1 MKRLKGIN
9 ILLTG
14 LVFILILLWVYT
26 AFSKLAEFE
35 NFKKQLYNQTFSPDL
50 AEILVWLI
58 PAMEITTATL
68 LAFSKTRLP
77 GLLISV
83 LLMGIFTT
91 YTLLV
96 LMDYYERTP
105 CSCGGVLK
113 EMSWRSHFWF
123 NTIFLNLGILGTFLN
138 LKLLKIKKG
147 GLIN

>member
-14 LVFILILLWVYT
+14 LVSILILLWVYT
-26 AFSKLAEFE
+26 ASSKLTEYE
-35 NFKKQLYNQTFSPDL
+35 NFQKQLYNQTFNPDL

-58 PAMEITTATL
+58 PAIEITTAIL
-68 LAFSKTRLP
+68 LAFSKTRLT
-77 GLLISV
+77 GLVFSV

-91 YTLLV
+91 YILLV
-96 LMDYYERTP
+96 LTDYYERTP

-113 EMSWRSHFWF
+113 EMGWQTHFWF
-123 NTIFLNLGILGTFLN
+123 NIFFLSIAILGTFLQ